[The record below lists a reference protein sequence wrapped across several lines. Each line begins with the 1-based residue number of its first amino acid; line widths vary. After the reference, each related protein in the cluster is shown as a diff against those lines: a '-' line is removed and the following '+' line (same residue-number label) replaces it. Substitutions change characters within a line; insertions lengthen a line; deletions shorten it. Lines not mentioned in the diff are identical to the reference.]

1 MKAILEYN
9 LPEDD
14 EAFKAAMDGMKW
26 ALLVWDVDVEIRR
39 VVKYSD
45 GLPDGL
51 ADKLDGI
58 RTLIYSEM
66 QEHGLVFPS

>member
-14 EAFKAAMDGMKW
+14 DAFKAAVDGMKW

-39 VVKYSD
+39 VVKYSE

-58 RTLIYSEM
+58 RTLINDEM
-66 QEHGLVFPS
+66 QECGLVFPS